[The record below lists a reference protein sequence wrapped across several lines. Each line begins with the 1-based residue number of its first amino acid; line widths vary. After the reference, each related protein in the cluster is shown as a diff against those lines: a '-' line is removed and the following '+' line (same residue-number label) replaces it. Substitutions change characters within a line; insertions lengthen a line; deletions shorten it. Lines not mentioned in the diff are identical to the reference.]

1 MGGCIVLC
9 SNALPET
16 HREASLK
23 VLFCFWHGAAL
34 WPMLRSTP
42 PGQLARG
49 RAHRA

>member
-23 VLFCFWHGAAL
+23 VLLCF
-34 WPMLRSTP
+34 
-42 PGQLARG
+42 
-49 RAHRA
+49 